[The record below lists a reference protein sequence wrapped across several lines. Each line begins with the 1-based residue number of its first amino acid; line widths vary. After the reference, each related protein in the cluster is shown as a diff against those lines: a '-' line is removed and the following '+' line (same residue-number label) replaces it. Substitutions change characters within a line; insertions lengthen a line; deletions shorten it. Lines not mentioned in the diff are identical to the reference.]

1 MRVLALANTVAL
13 WFFRSRFVSRIT
25 LRKHDMKF
33 RIARDEF
40 ARELAKLQGVV
51 SQRSTL
57 AILSNALLEFD
68 GDRLRLDATDLDVSV
83 STSCACEVES
93 PGRVTLGAKGLYDIV
108 NNLEDDSVEIEIE
121 DNHWAKLTSGNVS
134 ARIVG
139 THPDDFPQLLDT
151 TDIEMYP
158 IGTDALVDMID
169 KTLFS
174 VSTDDARPNLTGAFL
189 KLTDEGSLL
198 MVSTDGHR
206 LSKIEARP
214 EGIDG
219 QIPDALKNGII
230 VPRKG
235 LAELKKN
242 LVAKDLEL
250 SFGIKDNN
258 IVFKQGPMSLAVR
271 LIDGTF
277 PDFTHVLP
285 KESDNKAF
293 IPKDVFQSA
302 LKFVSLFASPK
313 TNNVRLALGDE
324 GLELYATDPERGEG
338 RKVVPVQYSGPQ
350 VKAGYNY
357 KYLQDVLGVLDGDEV
372 SLEIIDTLSPT
383 LLRDTGR
390 EEGLFVVMPMRL

>member
-1 MRVLALANTVAL
+1 
-13 WFFRSRFVSRIT
+13 
-25 LRKHDMKF
+25 MKF

-57 AILSNALLEFD
+57 AILSNALLEVD
-68 GDRLRLDATDLDVSV
+68 GDQLKLDATDLDVSV
-83 STSCACEVES
+83 STSCTCEVMTA
-93 PGRVTLGAKGLYDIV
+93 GRVTLGAKGLYDIV
-108 NNLEDDSVEIEIE
+108 NNLEDDTVEIEVE

-151 TDIEMYP
+151 NDIEMYP
-158 IGTDALVDMID
+158 IATDALLDMIE

-189 KLTDEGSLL
+189 KLTEEGTLL

-206 LSKIEARP
+206 LSKIETKPDGIGDNIP
-214 EGIDG
+214 EG
-219 QIPDALKNGII
+219 LKNGII

-242 LVAKDLEL
+242 IGSTDLEL

-258 IVFKQGPMSLAVR
+258 VVFKQGPMVLAVR

-293 IPKDVFQSA
+293 IPKDVFQNS

-313 TNNVRLALGDE
+313 TNNVRLALSDE

-357 KYLQDVLGVLDGDEV
+357 KYIQDVLSALDGSEV

-383 LLRDTGR
+383 LIRDTQR